1 MLRVCSRSRLG
12 RRLTRSHEKTKWKE
26 KDPRTRDHS
35 ATNGKELKRIRMEI
49 LNRKTRSRKVIE
61 DSTNGIRKQN
71 TTIGITNEPRR
82 IPPKT
87 TIRNDAIEKTKRRT
101 IVIDD
106 RRLKED
112 GSDIRSRSIQKTRE
126 TILGT

>member
-1 MLRVCSRSRLG
+1 
-12 RRLTRSHEKTKWKE
+12 
-26 KDPRTRDHS
+26 
-35 ATNGKELKRIRMEI
+35 MEI

-71 TTIGITNEPRR
+71 TIIGITNEPRR